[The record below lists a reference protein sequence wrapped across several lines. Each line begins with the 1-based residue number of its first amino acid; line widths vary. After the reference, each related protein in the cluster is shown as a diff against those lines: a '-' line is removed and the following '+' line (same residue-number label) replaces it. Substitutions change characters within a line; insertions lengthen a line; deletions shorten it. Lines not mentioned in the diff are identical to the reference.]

1 MSATTTC
8 TTIDLLRHGACEGGE
23 IFRGHCD
30 TLLSKEGFDQMS
42 NTIGEAPPEWDLIV
56 TSPLRR
62 CADFA
67 EMLSV
72 QYSALIKKEDNFK
85 EIFFGDWDGKNIS
98 DITQRQPNDVANF
111 WRSPEE
117 FPPPN
122 GETLPDFKKRVIPT
136 WNKLLQI
143 ERNKKILCV
152 SHGGVIRL
160 LLAEILGMPRE
171 NILRLDIPY
180 ASLSRIEIFHC
191 DGFDD
196 WAQVK
201 FINNIYP

>member
-23 IFRGHCD
+23 IFRGHTD
-30 TLLSKEGFDQMS
+30 ALLSKEGFDQMS

-72 QYSALIKKEDNFK
+72 QYSTPIKTEESFK
-85 EIFFGDWDGKNIS
+85 EIFFGDWDGKNI
-98 DITQRQPNDVANF
+98 DDVTHLQPNDVGNF
-111 WRSPEE
+111 WRKPDE

-122 GETLPDFKKRVIPT
+122 GETLSEFKNRVIPT

-143 ERNKKILCV
+143 ERNKRILCV

-160 LLAEILGMPRE
+160 LLAEILGIPRE